1 MKKKTITRSLLL
13 LGLLLT
19 SSLMASAGSF
29 RLKTAK
35 PVGQTLS
42 VALNAG
48 LPLTLAWGD
57 GTTEELFSTG
67 DLQEITIK
75 DASLTV
81 STDKDVTALYVA
93 DNELTELSVTGIA
106 ASLRRLVC
114 ANNQL
119 STLNVGSC
127 AQLVSLDC
135 QGNALTS
142 LSIASTVMED
152 MNIADN
158 NLTRNGL
165 RNSGNMV
172 SMVCGNNKLEAVNY
186 LDNMTSLETLI
197 CLDNRITSLG
207 LSKLTGLK
215 NLVVS
220 GNRLTT
226 LNVGPL
232 TQLQH
237 LWVSDNNL
245 QKLDLSKAA
254 VLEGLVAADNKLT
267 EILWTRDC
275 RTTFSYVDL
284 TGNQLFFN
292 SFPTV
297 YNQLQ
302 KTYTVDGAIGEQ
314 LPFPLLKDM
323 NVNERSESLQT
334 YLYQNAWKNSVQ
346 PEFAIVDARGTQL
359 QPDEDYTY
367 SSYRFTF
374 TKGFEGVVIT
384 ATSKNYPGVVLTS
397 VPFNVIDPAGIEGAE
412 IASELTI
419 ENADVYD
426 LQGRKVSVAK
436 ASQLPKGIYVVN
448 GKKIIMK

>member
-1 MKKKTITRSLLL
+1 MFV
-13 LGLLLT
+13 GLMLFVALT
-19 SSLMASAGSF
+19 ASAGGF
-29 RLKTAK
+29 KLKTAK

-42 VALNAG
+42 VAINAG
-48 LPLTLAWGD
+48 LPLTLTWGD
-57 GTTEELFSTG
+57 GTTEELYTTG
-67 DLQEITIK
+67 QLQDITIK

-81 STDKDVTALYVA
+81 STEKDITSLYLA
-93 DNELTELSVTGIA
+93 DNELTELNVA
-106 ASLRRLVC
+106 ASAAKLRRLIC
-114 ANNQL
+114 PNNQL
-119 STLNVGSC
+119 KTLNVGACSE
-127 AQLVSLDC
+127 LVTLDC
-135 QGNALTS
+135 QGNELST
-142 LSIASTVMED
+142 LSIVSTVMEEL
-152 MNIADN
+152 NVADN
-158 NLTRNGL
+158 KLSANGL

-172 SMVCGNNKLEAVNY
+172 SLVCGGNKFTDVNY
-186 LDNMTSLETLI
+186 LTSMVDLESLFCQDNQ
-197 CLDNRITSLG
+197 ITSLA
-207 LSKLTGLK
+207 LTKLVKLR
-215 NLVVS
+215 NLVASGNRISMLNTGVLENLQNIWVS
-220 GNRLTT
+220 GNRLKT
-226 LNVGPL
+226 
-232 TQLQH
+232 
-237 LWVSDNNL
+237 
-245 QKLDLSKAA
+245 LDLAKAA
-254 VLEGLVAADNKLT
+254 KLEGLVVAENQLT

-314 LPFPLLKDM
+314 LPFLLLKDM

-346 PEFAIVDARGTQL
+346 PEFTIVDARGTQL